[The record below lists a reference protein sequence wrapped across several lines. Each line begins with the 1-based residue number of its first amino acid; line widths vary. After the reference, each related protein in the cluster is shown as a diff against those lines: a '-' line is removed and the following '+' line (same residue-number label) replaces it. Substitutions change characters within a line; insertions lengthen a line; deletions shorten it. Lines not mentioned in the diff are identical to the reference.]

1 MLKYPIR
8 INRVATTF
16 KTYDNIKELT
26 PTVDLRSECP
36 PVQSQLKIGSCTA
49 HALLAAFQ
57 FNDPKF
63 AGSRL
68 FLYYNERF
76 LDGDDVQIDDGS
88 TLSQGVK
95 ALIKYGVCDESM
107 WPYVD
112 DGLKYRTKPPEKCY
126 TDALSHQVLS
136 ANNIAHD
143 LTSIK
148 QCLSNG
154 RPFVFG
160 MMVYSSFESAQV
172 VQTGMVPMPNTLTE
186 QFLGGHAVM
195 CVGYDDYKKVFIVRN
210 SWGPN
215 WGDGGHCYLP
225 YEYLTDPHLTT
236 DLWEIIK
243 VETVDTPVQVHVASK
258 PNKPTPKPHPITPI
272 PRPAPPK
279 TVKKNVVKPVI
290 NARPPV
296 PVPAPQRP
304 PPKPAPSPAPKIIP
318 KPVVTAHSK
327 PKHQGQGKQTNRN
340 TAVENKFHILMKNR
354 SQNSKSYIQSP
365 TVSYQNV
372 QTQNNNV
379 KVKTIVRPN
388 SKSHAQSVSHQN
400 AQVQN
405 KNNNNVKV
413 NTITR
418 PNSTFANKK
427 VHAHLVTQS
436 KPNFHAIQQHTNTSL
451 PVSINKNASVSSPN
465 TGPQTVSIK
474 RLNTSLAK
482 FIGPRKV
489 FHQPRPVR

>member
-1 MLKYPIR
+1 MLKYPLR
-8 INRVATTF
+8 ITRTATTF
-16 KTYDNIKELT
+16 KQYDIKDLT

-63 AGSRL
+63 TGSRL

-95 ALIKYGVCDESM
+95 ALIKYGVCNESM
-107 WPYVD
+107 WPYLD
-112 DGLKYRTKPPEKCY
+112 DGLKYRTKPPTQCY
-126 TDALSHQVLS
+126 SDALNHQVLS

-143 LTSIK
+143 LTSMK

-160 MMVYSSFESAQV
+160 MMIYSSFESPQV

-186 QFLGGHAVM
+186 QFFGGHAVM

-210 SWGPN
+210 SWGTN
-215 WGDGGHCYLP
+215 WGDKGHCYLP
-225 YEYLTDPHLTT
+225 YDYLTDPHLTT

-243 VETVDTPVQVHVASK
+243 VEITDVQIHIPSK
-258 PNKPTPKPHPITPI
+258 PNKPTPKPYPIAPV

-279 TVKKNVVKPVI
+279 TIIKNVVKPVI
-290 NARPPV
+290 SSRPPIPA
-296 PVPAPQRP
+296 PVPQRP
-304 PPKPAPSPAPKIIP
+304 TPKPAPTPAPKIIP
-318 KPVVTAHSK
+318 RPVITAHSK
-327 PKHQGQGKQTNRN
+327 PKHQFAGKQTNHN
-340 TAVENKFHILMKNR
+340 TAVENRFQILMKNK
-354 SQNSKSYIQSP
+354 SQKPKSNTQTATI
-365 TVSYQNV
+365 SYQNNQV
-372 QTQNNNV
+372 QKNNV
-379 KVKTIVRPN
+379 N
-388 SKSHAQSVSHQN
+388 
-400 AQVQN
+400 
-405 KNNNNVKV
+405 V

-427 VHAHLVTQS
+427 VHAHLIT
-436 KPNFHAIQQHTNTSL
+436 
-451 PVSINKNASVSSPN
+451 
-465 TGPQTVSIK
+465 
-474 RLNTSLAK
+474 
-482 FIGPRKV
+482 
-489 FHQPRPVR
+489 